1 MKKRELRTESRI
13 PVSQRGTV
21 NSGEPEWLPCMVLDV
36 SDHGFLIVCTKT
48 PSVGQLLE
56 FRCEFFPQKTL
67 ECKIEVR
74 HATES
79 GVGTRIVEI
88 DNKGAV
94 LLQSYLQEQ

>member
-1 MKKRELRTESRI
+1 MKKSERRAELRI
-13 PVSQRGTV
+13 AVSQRGTL
-21 NSGEPEWLPCMVLDV
+21 NFGEPEWFPCMVLDV